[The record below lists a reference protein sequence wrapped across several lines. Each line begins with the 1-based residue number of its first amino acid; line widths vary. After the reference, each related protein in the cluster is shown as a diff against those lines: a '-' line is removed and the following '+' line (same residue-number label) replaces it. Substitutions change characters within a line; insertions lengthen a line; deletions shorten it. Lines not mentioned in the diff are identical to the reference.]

1 MAVRACGALDASY
14 MAAAEYAHLA
24 EASLEDLEDS
34 LPKQALV
41 ELSGFVLSRQM

>member
-1 MAVRACGALDASY
+1 

-24 EASLEDLEDS
+24 EDSLEDLEDS

-41 ELSGFVLSRQM
+41 ELPGFVLSRQM